1 MNRRACVAVT
11 FVLASWQL
19 LGCGTE
25 QVDEAQVT
33 SEVRSGGGDQVGI
46 LSVSRNEFCVGE
58 STHTIDTANN
68 IVRWRFTTD
77 NDSSYSKKQ
86 ALVIGRVYH
95 QTSGLYLE
103 CSANENVSF
112 NACEIAT
119 PLGSEYNRSTGSHRC
134 CIKKGWFGSFVC
146 RETTTGDFL

>member
-1 MNRRACVAVT
+1 MLT
-11 FVLASWQL
+11 SWQL
-19 LGCGTE
+19 VGCGPE
-25 QVDEAQVT
+25 SVDDAPLDTPEIGLPDEGDREVGAMST
-33 SEVRSGGGDQVGI
+33 SQ
-46 LSVSRNEFCVGE
+46 NEFCTGA
-58 STHTIDTANN
+58 SSHTIDTANN

-77 NDSSYSKKQ
+77 NTSNYSKKQ

-95 QTSGLYLE
+95 QVSGLYLE
-103 CSANENVSF
+103 CNNNENVSF

-119 PLGSEYNRSTGSHRC
+119 PLGSEYTRATGAHRC